1 MNETKIVELY
11 ESGEYSTYQI
21 AEKYKTYPNKIRRI
35 LVKHGVQMKSKSQA
49 QKSAL
54 ANGRAKHPTKGTVR
68 SKEDRLKI
76 SATVKKYWSNMSKEE
91 YEHRCKEAQTRWYSM
106 PEEQRAK
113 ITALA
118 IEAVRKAG
126 KEGSKMEKF
135 LLEELTNLGY
145 RVEFHKKD
153 LIPNEKLEI
162 DLYIPALK
170 TIIEI
175 DGPSHFLPIWGEE
188 KLQKQIK
195 ADDQKT
201 GLVLSKGFVVLRIKN
216 VLDHVTLAAKN
227 KMITSVVAKLN
238 DINNKFPRKSK
249 RFIEIEL

>member
-1 MNETKIVELY
+1 MNETEIIELY
-11 ESGEYSTYQI
+11 QSGDYSTYQI
-21 AEKYKTYPNKIRRI
+21 AERYETYPNKIRRI

-54 ANGRAKHPTKGTVR
+54 ANGRAKHPTKGSVR

-106 PEEQRAK
+106 PADQRAE

-162 DLYIPALK
+162 DLYIPSLK

-175 DGPSHFLPIWGEE
+175 DGPSHFLPIWGED

-201 GLVLSKGFVVLRIKN
+201 GLVLSKGFVVLRVKNMLDFVSLASKEKLIK
-216 VLDHVTLAAKN
+216 DVTEQLEIIA
-227 KMITSVVAKLN
+227 S
-238 DINNKFPRKSK
+238 KFPAKSK

>member
-1 MNETKIVELY
+1 MNETEIVKLY
-11 ESGEYSTYQI
+11 QSGDYSTYQI
-21 AEKYKTYPNKIRRI
+21 AERYETYPNKIRRI
-35 LVKHGVQMKSKSQA
+35 LVKHGVEMKSKSQA

-54 ANGRAKHPTKGTVR
+54 ANGRAKHPTKGNIRT
-68 SKEDRLKI
+68 KEERLKI

-91 YEHRCKEAQTRWYSM
+91 YEGRCKEAKTRWYSM
-106 PEEQRAK
+106 PEEERSR
-113 ITALA
+113 ITSLA
-118 IEAVRKAG
+118 IQAVRKAG

-135 LLEELTNLGY
+135 LLEELTGLGY
-145 RVEFHKKD
+145 RVQFHKKD

-162 DLYIPALK
+162 DLYIPSLK

-201 GLVLSKGFVVLRIKN
+201 GLILSKGFVIIRVKN
-216 VLDHVTLAAKN
+216 MLDYVSLASKN
-227 KMITSVVAKLN
+227 KMIISVVDKLN
-238 DINNKFPRKSK
+238 TIDNKFPRKAK

>member
-1 MNETKIVELY
+1 
-11 ESGEYSTYQI
+11 
-21 AEKYKTYPNKIRRI
+21 
-35 LVKHGVQMKSKSQA
+35 
-49 QKSAL
+49 
-54 ANGRAKHPTKGTVR
+54 
-68 SKEDRLKI
+68 
-76 SATVKKYWSNMSKEE
+76 MSKEE

-106 PEEQRAK
+106 PEEQRAE

-216 VLDHVTLAAKN
+216 ILDHVTLAAKN

>member
-1 MNETKIVELY
+1 MKETEIVKLY
-11 ESGEYSTYQI
+11 QSGNYSTYQI
-21 AEKYKTYPNKIRRI
+21 AERYDTYPNKIRRI
-35 LVKHGVQMKSKSQA
+35 LVKHGVEMKSRSQA
-49 QKSAL
+49 QRSAL
-54 ANGRAKHPTKGTVR
+54 ANGRAKHPTEGSVR
-68 SKEDRLKI
+68 TKEERLKI
-76 SATVKKYWSNMSKEE
+76 SSTVKEYWSNMSDEE
-91 YEHRCKEAQTRWYSM
+91 YKGRCSAAKVRWFNMS
-106 PEEQRAK
+106 EEERQR
-113 ITALA
+113 ITSLA

-135 LLEELTNLGY
+135 LLEELNHLGY
-145 RVEFHKKD
+145 DTQFHKKN

-195 ADDQKT
+195 SDDQKT
-201 GLVLSKGFVVLRIKN
+201 GLVLSKGFVVLRVKN
-216 VLDHVTLAAKN
+216 MLNFVSLASKE
-227 KMITSVVAKLN
+227 KLVK
-238 DINNKFPRKSK
+238 DVSTCLESIASKFPVRSK

>member
-1 MNETKIVELY
+1 MNETEIVKLY
-11 ESGEYSTYQI
+11 QSGDYSTYQI
-21 AEKYKTYPNKIRRI
+21 AERYETYPNKIRRI
-35 LVKHGVQMKSKSQA
+35 LVKHGVEMKSKSQA

-54 ANGRAKHPTKGTVR
+54 ANGRAKHPTKGNIRT
-68 SKEDRLKI
+68 KEERLKI

-91 YEHRCKEAQTRWYSM
+91 YEGRCKEAKTRWYSM
-106 PEEQRAK
+106 PEEERAR
-113 ITALA
+113 ITSLA
-118 IEAVRKAG
+118 IQAVRKAG

-135 LLEELTNLGY
+135 LLEELTGLGY
-145 RVEFHKKD
+145 RVQFHKKD
-153 LIPNEKLEI
+153 LIPNEKLET
-162 DLYIPALK
+162 DLYIPSLK

-201 GLVLSKGFVVLRIKN
+201 GLILSKGFVIIRVKN
-216 VLDHVTLAAKN
+216 MLDYVSLASKN
-227 KMITSVVAKLN
+227 KMIISVVDKLN
-238 DINNKFPRKSK
+238 TIDNKFPRKAK